1 MTKVYSH
8 LSGEEQ
14 VRIDEL
20 RNREGLGVCQI
31 ALRIG
36 RDKSTVSR
44 EPGRGLWVASDE
56 NGSYRPYR
64 PKRLKAGAWTS
75 RPFYSA
81 MTAQRKAETRARE
94 SRRPMRMSYPPL
106 PAWVMDALRKGWTP
120 ERIEGRLKVEWPD
133 DPRMRIS
140 HECLYRWVYAKPQRA
155 LDLRQYLPRGKRH
168 RTRSKGRRAKG
179 PRIPMRVPITDRP
192 KKVDSRHEFGH
203 FESDTVVGASPSK
216 RCIDTQVE
224 RKSRRLFARFIPDKG
239 APATARAEYDIHK
252 DIPAPARI
260 DRTWDNGT
268 ESSCH
273 LLVDEALGMLTYYAD
288 PYSSHQRGSNENRN
302 GRIRRY
308 LPKRTSFDD
317 LTDEDLQAIV
327 QEINDTPM
335 KVLDWE
341 TPNEVWY
348 RELGKIMSKTSHP
361 KTSVALTN

>member
-94 SRRPMRMSYPPL
+94 SRRPMRMSYSPL
-106 PAWVMDALRKGWTP
+106 LAWVMDALRKGWTP

-133 DPRMRIS
+133 DPRMRVFCQIF
-140 HECLYRWVYAKPQRA
+140 V
-155 LDLRQYLPRGKRH
+155 
-168 RTRSKGRRAKG
+168 GR
-179 PRIPMRVPITDRP
+179 
-192 KKVDSRHEFGH
+192 FGVSFSP
-203 FESDTVVGASPSK
+203 FE
-216 RCIDTQVE
+216 
-224 RKSRRLFARFIPDKG
+224 RLFLGRFG
-239 APATARAEYDIHK
+239 F
-252 DIPAPARI
+252 
-260 DRTWDNGT
+260 GQ
-268 ESSCH
+268 SCG
-273 LLVDEALGMLTYYAD
+273 L
-288 PYSSHQRGSNENRN
+288 
-302 GRIRRY
+302 
-308 LPKRTSFDD
+308 
-317 LTDEDLQAIV
+317 
-327 QEINDTPM
+327 
-335 KVLDWE
+335 
-341 TPNEVWY
+341 
-348 RELGKIMSKTSHP
+348 
-361 KTSVALTN
+361 SVIA